1 MRSFLVLPPATTAG
15 QVTIMNANVILGLI
29 ELFAYWGSL
38 YAATGMWWINLTVK
52 FMNWYE
58 RQEF

>member
-1 MRSFLVLPPATTAG
+1 
-15 QVTIMNANVILGLI
+15 MNANVILGLF
-29 ELFAYWGSL
+29 ELFAYWGMI

-52 FMNWYE
+52 FMNWFE

>member
-1 MRSFLVLPPATTAG
+1 
-15 QVTIMNANVILGLI
+15 MNANVILGLI